1 MEAPESRRII
11 ELPKSVY
18 DKIAAGEVVD
28 RPLSIV
34 KELVENSIDAGS
46 TSVIVEIRNGGKTY
60 IRVTDNGSGIRK
72 DEVDLAFKRHA
83 TSKIKNADD
92 LDHISSLGFRGEALS
107 SIAAVSRVELI
118 TKTAGDKS
126 GIRIRIEGGEV
137 LEREDTGC
145 PEGTTII
152 VEDLFFNIPAR
163 MKFMK
168 PDATES
174 TLIIDFISKM
184 TLAYPGIKIRL
195 INNGNILFSTNG
207 KGDVYSNILTIYSKE
222 IGDKLIHLTEESGDL
237 SLEAFVSAPNN
248 SKTNRKSQIFFV
260 NGRYI
265 SSKVM
270 ENAVSDAYLEKLFE
284 GRYPIAFLFLKV
296 APEKLD
302 VNIHPNKKEVRFDD
316 DRTVRDFIAQTIR
329 GGLKTKEAI
338 PEIKEKNIF
347 REASGV
353 SIPKKEEQV
362 DIKKLLSEQR
372 RSEAGT
378 VVKEPVGE
386 TPKESRKES
395 FENTIKENIVSYIPT
410 TKKNE
415 EPAIVKPEGPESV
428 KPEESAPF
436 KPGQP
441 SIADLSTEIDRQPKA
456 EFDMRLLTVTGSVF
470 GTYITAADENSL
482 YLIDQHAAHER
493 IFYERLLTQYRNE
506 EKAQQLILTPVV
518 INVTHAVKNDT
529 GEMLDFLGNL
539 GFEIEEFGPTAYIMK
554 AIPVFMELS
563 EAQDF
568 IDYILDNVS
577 EEADLSNQ
585 KKISA
590 IITNAC
596 KKAVKA
602 HDVLDI
608 REINRLMADLAKTKN
623 PYSCPHGRPTFIR
636 LSRYEIEKMFKRV

>member
-1 MEAPESRRII
+1 MEAPENKRII
-11 ELPKSVY
+11 ELPKTVY

-46 TSVIVEIRNGGKTY
+46 TSIIVEIRNGGKTY
-60 IRVTDNGSGIRK
+60 IRITDNGSGIQK
-72 DEVDLAFKRHA
+72 DDADLVFKRHA
-83 TSKIKNADD
+83 TSKIKSAAD
-92 LDHISSLGFRGEALS
+92 LDHVESLGFRGEALA

-118 TKTAGDKS
+118 TKTAGEKS
-126 GIRIRIEGGEV
+126 GIRIKIEGGEM
-137 LEREDTGC
+137 LEKEDTGC
-145 PEGTTII
+145 PEGTTIV
-152 VEDLFFNIPAR
+152 VENLFFNTPAR

-184 TLAYPGIKIRL
+184 TLAYPQIRIRL

-207 KGDVYSNILTIYSKE
+207 KGDIYANILTIYSKE
-222 IGDKLIHLTEESGDL
+222 IGDKLIHLKEEDGDL

-265 SSKVM
+265 SSKIM

-284 GRYPIAFLFLKV
+284 GRYPIAFLFLRV

-316 DRTVRDFIAQTIR
+316 ERVVRAFIAQAIR
-329 GGLKTKEAI
+329 GGLKIKEAI
-338 PEIKEKNIF
+338 PEIREKNIF
-347 REASGV
+347 KETTSANKS
-353 SIPKKEEQV
+353 KTEEQV

-372 RSEAGT
+372 RAEAAT
-378 VVKEPVGE
+378 
-386 TPKESRKES
+386 ES
-395 FENTIKENIVSYIPT
+395 IKETEAHYIP
-410 TKKNE
+410 
-415 EPAIVKPEGPESV
+415 EPAKPTALDKRGL
-428 KPEESAPF
+428 
-436 KPGQP
+436 
-441 SIADLSTEIDRQPKA
+441 ADISDGTDQQRA
-456 EFDMRLLTVTGSVF
+456 GFDMRLLTVTGSIF
-470 GTYITAADENSL
+470 GTYITAVDENSM

-493 IFYERLLTQYRNE
+493 IFYEQLLDQYQNGD
-506 EKAQQLILTPVV
+506 KAQQLILTPVV
-518 INVTHAVKNDT
+518 INVTHAVRNNT
-529 GEMLDFLGNL
+529 GGMLDFLGNL

-554 AIPVFMELS
+554 AIPAFMELS
-563 EAQDF
+563 EASDF

-585 KKISA
+585 KKINA

-608 REINRLMADLAKTKN
+608 REINRLMDDLAKTKN

>member
-1 MEAPESRRII
+1 MEATESRRII
-11 ELPKSVY
+11 ELPKNIY

-46 TSVIVEIRNGGKTY
+46 TSIIVEIRNGGKTY
-60 IRVTDNGSGIRK
+60 IRVTDNGVGIQK
-72 DEVDLAFKRHA
+72 DDVDLAFKRHA
-83 TSKIKNADD
+83 TSKIKSASD
-92 LDHISSLGFRGEALS
+92 LDHINSLGFRGEALA

-118 TKTAGDKS
+118 TKTADEKS
-126 GIRIRIEGGEV
+126 GIRVRIEGGE
-137 LEREDTGC
+137 LAEKEDTGC

-152 VEDLFFNIPAR
+152 VEDLFFNTPAR

-184 TLAYPGIKIRL
+184 TLAYPKIKIRL
-195 INNGNILFSTNG
+195 INNGSILFSTNG
-207 KGDVYSNILTIYSKE
+207 KGDVHSNILTIYSKE
-222 IGDKLIHLTEESGDL
+222 IGDKLIHLSEEYGDL

-270 ENAVSDAYLEKLFE
+270 ENAVSDGYLEKLFE
-284 GRYPIAFLFLKV
+284 GRYPIAFLFLRI

-316 DRTVRDFIAQTIR
+316 ERTVRDFITHAIR
-329 GGLKTKEAI
+329 NGLKTKEAI
-338 PEIKEKNIF
+338 PEIKERNIF
-347 REASGV
+347 KETTGTEK
-353 SIPKKEEQV
+353 PKSEEQV
-362 DIKKLLSEQR
+362 DIKKLLFEQR
-372 RSEAGT
+372 AAKAETETEQVLADS
-378 VVKEPVGE
+378 VKEAKAGY
-386 TPKESRKES
+386 TPGPGKPS
-395 FENTIKENIVSYIPT
+395 
-410 TKKNE
+410 
-415 EPAIVKPEGPESV
+415 KPENHKIPEAHGILE
-428 KPEESAPF
+428 KR
-436 KPGQP
+436 GT
-441 SIADLSTEIDRQPKA
+441 ADLSTDIDRQPKA
-456 EFDMRLLTVTGSVF
+456 EFDMRLLHVTGSVF
-470 GTYITAADENSL
+470 GTYITAVDENSL

-493 IFYERLLTQYRNE
+493 IFYEQLLTQYQNE
-506 EKAQQLILTPVV
+506 EKSQQLILTPVV

-529 GEMLDFLGNL
+529 GQMLDFLGNL

-568 IDYILDNVS
+568 IDFILDNVS
-577 EEADLSNQ
+577 EEADLANQ

-608 REINRLMADLAKTKN
+608 REIERLMADLAKTKN
-623 PYSCPHGRPTFIR
+623 PYSCPHGRPTFIK